1 MSKKP
6 IISTQSVAGFTLF
19 EMLAVIIMVGIL
31 SAIAVPSYLGL
42 VNRQRLNVA
51 QNQVLEIMRTAQTN
65 AKREKTTWAACFHD
79 DGTKVEWSASR
90 LPEGDWSCTDAT
102 NRQPLS
108 SDSKVIA
115 INTTSTTMR
124 QSPASSGYYRVR
136 FRFDGAIDTVDGG
149 VANLGKITLAVRN
162 ETSGIKRCVV
172 VSTLLGALRS
182 DKDTGCTS

>member
-42 VNRQRLNVA
+42 LNRQKLNTA
-51 QNQVLEIMRTAQTN
+51 QNQVLDIMRTAQTN
-65 AKREKTTWAACFHD
+65 AKREKTFWTACFHD
-79 DGTKVEWSASR
+79 DGTKVEWSVSR

-115 INTTSTTMR
+115 INTTYTKFIAD
-124 QSPASSGYYRVR
+124 PATYYPVK
-136 FRFDGAIDTVDGG
+136 FKYDGTFVS
-149 VANLGKITLAVRN
+149 LGRITLNIRN
-162 ETSGIKRCVV
+162 EPNGIKRCVFG
-172 VSTLLGALRS
+172 STILGAFRN
-182 DKDTGCTS
+182 DKDVKCTL

>member
-1 MSKKP
+1 MNKKP
-6 IISTQSVAGFTLF
+6 TIIDQSVAGFTLL

-65 AKREKTTWAACFHD
+65 AKRERTSWAACFHD
-79 DGTKVEWSASR
+79 DGTKVEWSVSR

-115 INTTSTTMR
+115 INTTNTTFTA
-124 QSPASSGYYRVR
+124 SPATYYPVK
-136 FRFDGAIDTVDGG
+136 FKYDGTFVS
-149 VANLGKITLAVRN
+149 LGRITLNVRN
-162 ETSGIKRCVV
+162 EPNGIKRCVFG
-172 VSTLLGALRS
+172 STILGAFRN
-182 DKDTGCTS
+182 DKDAGCTS